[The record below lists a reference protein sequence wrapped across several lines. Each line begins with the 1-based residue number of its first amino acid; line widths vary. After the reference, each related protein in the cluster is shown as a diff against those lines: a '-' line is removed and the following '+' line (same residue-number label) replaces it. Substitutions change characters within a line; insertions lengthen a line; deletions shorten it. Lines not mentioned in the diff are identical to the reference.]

1 MTFWD
6 RQKSIYTSS
15 SGVNNC
21 LLTIFQMEERRIR
34 HIFYSGIKLEYMN
47 CEENGSISY
56 KPIFDVFINTKCNA
70 NDLHFLYL
78 VID

>member
-1 MTFWD
+1 M
-6 RQKSIYTSS
+6 K
-15 SGVNNC
+15 
-21 LLTIFQMEERRIR
+21 
-34 HIFYSGIKLEYMN
+34 